1 MIFEKNSISASFF
14 QKSALIFAP
23 AFSRSGVLAQLV
35 EQWTENPCVP
45 GSIPGDTTR
54 KPGGRKTPG
63 FSFLR
68 DFQTRNCRIS
78 PPGPPLALDGTILHV
93 HLSLERNSKL
103 RQSFIQYSNNMSEDI
118 VIRILLF
125 PLALLYG
132 LGVGFRNLL
141 YRVGILRSI
150 RFDLPVISVGNL
162 SVGGAGKSPHIE
174 YLIRWLNQFL
184 EVAVLSRGYGRKT
197 SGYRPVTVIDTA
209 EMAGDEPLQIKRKFP
224 DVAVC
229 VSESRAL
236 GVPELV
242 KRNPETQCVLL
253 DDAFQ
258 HLAVTPGLN
267 ILLTEFS
274 HPFTR
279 DWLLPS
285 GRLRESRSGY
295 RRADIIVVTKCPA
308 DLTPLQRQKMVAEID
323 PFPRQFVFFSRY
335 RYGIPYDLLR
345 PDLRRP
351 LDLDTEV
358 LLLSAIA
365 NTDYLL
371 KHLSASVKSAQT
383 LEFEDH
389 HFFRED
395 ELNDLLRRFNRM
407 QGRNKII
414 LTTEKDAMRLELHQ
428 GFFWKNELPV
438 YVLPIEVEFCDGDEV
453 AFQEEVKRVL
463 LDFKS

>member
-1 MIFEKNSISASFF
+1 
-14 QKSALIFAP
+14 
-23 AFSRSGVLAQLV
+23 
-35 EQWTENPCVP
+35 
-45 GSIPGDTTR
+45 
-54 KPGGRKTPG
+54 
-63 FSFLR
+63 
-68 DFQTRNCRIS
+68 
-78 PPGPPLALDGTILHV
+78 
-93 HLSLERNSKL
+93 
-103 RQSFIQYSNNMSEDI
+103 MSEDI
-118 VIRILLF
+118 VIRILLL

-132 LGVGFRNLL
+132 LGVGLRNLF
-141 YRVGILRSI
+141 YRIGILRSV

-174 YLIRWLNQFL
+174 YLIRWLDQFM
-184 EVAVLSRGYGRKT
+184 EVSVLSRGYGRNT

-209 EMAGDEPLQIKRKFP
+209 EMVGDEPLQFKRKFP
-224 DVAVC
+224 AVPIC

-285 GRLRESRSGY
+285 GRLREARYGY
-295 RRADIIVVTKCPA
+295 RRADIIIVTKCPPE
-308 DLTPLQRQKMVAEID
+308 LTALQRQKMVLEID
-323 PFPRQFVFFSRY
+323 PFPRQKVFFSRY
-335 RYGIPYDLLR
+335 RYATPYELLR
-345 PDLRRP
+345 PDLKRP
-351 LDLDTEV
+351 LDLDTDV
-358 LLLSAIA
+358 LLVSAIA

-371 KHLSASVKSAQT
+371 KHLAVSVKSAQT

-389 HFFRED
+389 HFFKED
-395 ELNDLLRRFNRM
+395 ELLDMVRRFGRM
-407 QGRNKII
+407 NGRNKII
-414 LTTEKDAMRLELHQ
+414 VTTEKDAMRLELHRD
-428 GFFWKNELPV
+428 FFWKNEIPI
-438 YVLPIEVEFCDGDEV
+438 YVLPVEVAFCDDDEL

-463 LDFKS
+463 LEFKS